1 MYQVIYKDV
10 ILFTSPTKQQAID
23 AITTYVTKRGAIFDT
38 QTKIFGRTILNFH
51 DDENYY
57 TYTIIKNPY

>member
-23 AITTYVTKRGAIFDT
+23 AITTYAQKYGATFDSK
-38 QTKIFGRTILNFH
+38 TKIFGRTILNFH

-57 TYTIIKNPY
+57 TYTIIKEPD

>member
-10 ILFTSPTKQQAID
+10 VLFTCLTKQQAID
-23 AITTYVTKRGAIFDT
+23 AITIYTTKRGEIFDT
-38 QTKIFGRTILNFH
+38 KTKIFGRTILNFH

-57 TYTIIKNPY
+57 TYTIIKEPC

>member
-10 ILFTSPTKQQAID
+10 VLFTSPTKQQAID
-23 AITTYVTKRGAIFDT
+23 AITIYATKRRIIFDT
-38 QTKIFGRTILNFH
+38 KTKIFGRTILNFH

-57 TYTIIKNPY
+57 TYTIIKEPC

>member
-10 ILFTSPTKQQAID
+10 VLFTSTTKQQAID
-23 AITTYVTKRGAIFDT
+23 AVTIYATKRGAIFDT
-38 QTKIFGRTILNFH
+38 KTKIFGRTILNFH

-57 TYTIIKNPY
+57 TYTIIKV